1 MFNYILENGTDIV
14 AGIVAL
20 MAFLKI
26 VVNLT
31 PTVEDNK
38 LFGKLDNLF
47 DSIIPNYT
55 KQNKDANK
63 SK

>member
-1 MFNYILENGTDIV
+1 MFNYIVENGTDIV

-31 PTVEDNK
+31 PTIEDNK

-63 SK
+63 S